1 MNELLAPAGTLE
13 CAVAAF
19 EAGADAVYAGVS
31 RFNARERNRNFTYD
45 EMSRLSRYTK
55 DFGKKFY
62 VTMNTLIKN
71 DEIDD
76 FTAELESLSRLEPD
90 ALIVQDW
97 GAVKICRDFFP
108 EFRLHA
114 STQAGIHNRAGLR
127 TAARAGIARVILE
140 RQLTLAEIAALA
152 ENRPTELEV
161 FIHGALCCSLSGM
174 CCFSSIQGGFSG
186 NRGKCKQPCR
196 RLYRSADNVR
206 SPIFSPDDLQAVP
219 LIHSL
224 KQLGIDSFKIEGRLK
239 RVDYVHKTVSA
250 YRLLLDNDASDKKV
264 IEEAERILKGTAVRA
279 VGIGFYDRKSRKT
292 LLGKPSRQTGEA
304 AAVLIAAKGFQRTAK
319 ALVEVKLGDKL
330 RIGGVSDARIVTLK
344 RIESN
349 GKAVSVVRPGRIF
362 TFEAGFSIAE
372 GKNSNE
378 VVLYRIGAQ
387 IGKSPE
393 FLERMKRFD
402 DRRPLPLTVKLTGE
416 AVTVAVTGFPQ
427 TEQRLPYRLAAAE
440 TSAVDEETLRRIF
453 SRCGGVDWKAGEVT
467 ADVEGRW
474 FVPVSLQK
482 QWRRKIEEVWSTAP
496 VAERPRCE
504 AVRAAAD
511 AWRSKTVL
519 DETLTVFGC
528 RQTPDGRSAV
538 RCVSEAE
545 TAVAGDELLLPCFL
559 SDSDVELWRR
569 HVEEAASRGIKRF
582 RLTSLFQLD
591 FSYPAD
597 AVLTVSY
604 PLPAVN
610 AFAARFFIEHGCNRI
625 QIWPELND
633 DEAVAAAASFGCAC
647 ERRVSGDFPVLAT
660 RAAVCESAV
669 FSADGEPVSFSW
681 RIRSD
686 RQTGLNFLFPDRS
699 IAAAPISGCGE
710 FFTTVE
716 NPSAAPLSFP
726 GLR

>member
-1 MNELLAPAGTLE
+1 MAILKIVKYGDDILRQKLKPVDYNQLAPQLP
-13 CAVAAF
+13 
-19 EAGADAVYAGVS
+19 
-31 RFNARERNRNFTYD
+31 
-45 EMSRLSRYTK
+45 MLLK
-55 DFGKKFY
+55 D
-62 VTMNTLIKN
+62 M
-71 DEIDD
+71 
-76 FTAELESLSRLEPD
+76 
-90 ALIVQDW
+90 
-97 GAVKICRDFFP
+97 
-108 EFRLHA
+108 
-114 STQAGIHNRAGLR
+114 
-127 TAARAGIARVILE
+127 
-140 RQLTLAEIAALA
+140 
-152 ENRPTELEV
+152 
-161 FIHGALCCSLSGM
+161 
-174 CCFSSIQGGFSG
+174 
-186 NRGKCKQPCR
+186 
-196 RLYRSADNVR
+196 
-206 SPIFSPDDLQAVP
+206 
-219 LIHSL
+219 
-224 KQLGIDSFKIEGRLK
+224 
-239 RVDYVHKTVSA
+239 
-250 YRLLLDNDASDKKV
+250 
-264 IEEAERILKGTAVRA
+264 EETCLAVRG
-279 VGIGFYDRKSRKT
+279 VG
-292 LLGKPSRQTGEA
+292 LA
-304 AAVLIAAKGFQRTAK
+304 A
-319 ALVEVKLGDKL
+319 
-330 RIGGVSDARIVTLK
+330 
-344 RIESN
+344 N
-349 GKAVSVVRPGRIF
+349 
-362 TFEAGFSIAE
+362 
-372 GKNSNE
+372 
-378 VVLYRIGAQ
+378 Q
-387 IGKSPE
+387 IG
-393 FLERMKRFD
+393 
-402 DRRPLPLTVKLTGE
+402 
-416 AVTVAVTGFPQ
+416 
-427 TEQRLPYRLAAAE
+427 LPYRLAAAE

-504 AVRAAAD
+504 AVRTAAD
-511 AWRSKTVL
+511 AWRSKTVF

-633 DEAVAAAASFGCAC
+633 DEAVAAAASFSCAC

-660 RAAVCESAV
+660 RAAVCESAI